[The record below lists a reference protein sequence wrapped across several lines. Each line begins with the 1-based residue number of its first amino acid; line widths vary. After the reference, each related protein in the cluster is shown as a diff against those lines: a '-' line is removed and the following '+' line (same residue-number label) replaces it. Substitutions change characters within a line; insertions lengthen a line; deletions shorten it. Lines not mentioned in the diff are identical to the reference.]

1 MRRASAAAAALLLLA
16 LCTGGASAARPFGL
30 GSGLLGGTAGS
41 GVATGGMLGG
51 SMLGGGLLSRL
62 RGGAAQPVLPAPV
75 VCPAGAPAPIGTDG
89 LKVVGANGV
98 IELAWAPVP
107 CATGYALLVD
117 REDIPADRDNELSF
131 TVAQPLAVVKNV
143 ANGSPYIVEIRA
155 CSGSQCS
162 DKVALRVTPSG
173 SVAPTMPVAGAQ
185 PATPAQPAIPAQQQP
200 AVPAQPAQPALGIM
214 AQPQSLAGWRVV
226 MKNPT
231 ATA

>member
-1 MRRASAAAAALLLLA
+1 MGHALSNGVLANSRR
-16 LCTGGASAARPFGL
+16 
-30 GSGLLGGTAGS
+30 GGTK
-41 GVATGGMLGG
+41 
-51 SMLGGGLLSRL
+51 LSCPP
-62 RGGAAQPVLPAPV
+62 ASPSPPPAPS
-75 VCPAGAPAPIGTDG
+75 P
-89 LKVVGANGV
+89 
-98 IELAWAPVP
+98 
-107 CATGYALLVD
+107 
-117 REDIPADRDNELSF
+117 
-131 TVAQPLAVVKNV
+131 PLPPPTP
-143 ANGSPYIVEIRA
+143 SQIRA